1 MKSDLAMSSSRPT
14 SSMPAG
20 ALAPGASSGSWA
32 STFMRSPTPRSATWR
47 PMLPKPTTPSVLPVI
62 STPANF
68 FFSHSPFFMLAVA
81 WGILRARANM

>member
-1 MKSDLAMSSSRPT
+1 
-14 SSMPAG
+14 
-20 ALAPGASSGSWA
+20 
-32 STFMRSPTPRSATWR
+32 MRSPTPRSATWR

-81 WGILRARANM
+81 WGILRARANMKAMASSPAAMALPDGVLMT